1 MLNEWKDEVAVQ
13 KERPLFSLQT
23 TIAAFACIVVA
34 LALMA
39 ADIIINEEVSESARI
54 SATEEAIEIARI
66 VANTPLIMEAL
77 SGKRDE
83 SEIQTFTEKVLSVSE
98 VRFITVIDM
107 NRIRKSH
114 PNPEKITQYYEE
126 EDVNPAFE
134 GKENTSVNQGSL
146 GVSLRAFSPVFAP
159 DGTQVGVVLV
169 GILTESVQKAVD
181 TSRGGIYVGV
191 GVGMLVGVLGS
202 LVLARRIKKILFGL
216 EPFAI
221 AKIFKERSAMLQ
233 SVREGILAV
242 DKDSRM
248 TIVNEAAIKLFQ
260 QAGISGNPIGQKVD
274 EYVPNTRLQKVLETG
289 EAELDQEQD
298 LNGII
303 ILANRVPIIVG
314 GEIVGVIATFR
325 DKTEI
330 RQMAE
335 KLTGVSIY
343 AEALRAQT
351 HEFMN
356 KLHVI
361 LGMVRMGY
369 YDRLNIYVNQIA
381 SKYQVEVGSVVRKIK
396 DPVLAGFIIG
406 KVSLAREFGVKMTV
420 SEESFLPEPAE
431 PEVVHE
437 LITIIGNLLN
447 NSLDAVEQSSSKC
460 ISMDFS
466 WDNDILRIEVR
477 DTGPGISESE
487 QKKVFEEGYSTKGT
501 NRGLGLHLIQRSL
514 ERLGGQIAIIS
525 KADHGAVFRV
535 TIPYWIKEG
544 YFD

>member
-1 MLNEWKDEVAVQ
+1 MKKQ
-13 KERPLFSLQT
+13 KPLFSLQT
-23 TIAAFACIVVA
+23 TIAVFACIVVA
-34 LALMA
+34 LSLLV
-39 ADIIINEEVSESARI
+39 ADIIINEKISENARLNVEAG
-54 SATEEAIEIARI
+54 ATGIARI
-66 VANTPLIMEAL
+66 VANTPLIIEAL
-77 SGKRDE
+77 SGKRDQR
-83 SEIQTFTEKVLSVSE
+83 EIQAFTEKVLNVSDI
-98 VRFITVIDM
+98 RFITVMDM

-114 PNPEKITQYYEE
+114 PNPEKIQEYYEE

-134 GKENTSVNQGSL
+134 GKETTSVNKGSL
-146 GVSLRAFSPVFAP
+146 GTSLRAFTPVFAP
-159 DGTQVGVVLV
+159 NGQQVGVVLV
-169 GILTESVQKAVD
+169 GIMVESEQVAID
-181 TSRGGIYVGV
+181 NSRAGIYVGV

-202 LVLARRIKKILFGL
+202 LVLARKIKKILFGL

-221 AKIFKERSAMLQ
+221 AQLYEERSAMLQ

-303 ILANRVPIIVG
+303 ILANRVPIIVDG
-314 GEIVGVIATFR
+314 HIVGVIATFR
-325 DKTEI
+325 DKTEM

-361 LGMVRMGY
+361 LGMVRLGD
-369 YDRLNIYVNQIA
+369 YDRLNNYVNQIA
-381 SKYQVEVGSVVRKIK
+381 SRYQAEVGSLVKKIK

-406 KVSLAREFGVKMTV
+406 KISLAREAGITMTV

-437 LITIIGNLLN
+437 LITIIGNLIN
-447 NSLDAVEQSSSKC
+447 NSLDAVEQSTFKC
-460 ISMDFS
+460 INLDFF
-466 WDNDILRIEVR
+466 WDNDILTIEVS
-477 DTGPGISESE
+477 DTGPGIDEGE
-487 QKKVFEEGYSTKGT
+487 KDKIFAQGYSTKG
-501 NRGLGLHLIQRSL
+501 NDRGLGLYLIQRSL
-514 ERLGGQIAIIS
+514 ERLGGQINVIS
-525 KADHGAVFRV
+525 EVGHGALFRV
-535 TIPYWIKEG
+535 ILPYWSKEE

>member
-1 MLNEWKDEVAVQ
+1 MKKQ
-13 KERPLFSLQT
+13 KPLFSLQT
-23 TIAAFACIVVA
+23 TIAVFACIVVA
-34 LALMA
+34 LALLVT
-39 ADIIINEEVSESARI
+39 DIIINERIAENARI
-54 SATEEAIEIARI
+54 NSSEEAIEIARI

-77 SGKRDE
+77 TGNRDE
-83 SEIQTFTEKVLSVSE
+83 REIQVFTEKVLSVSE
-98 VRFITVIDM
+98 VRFITVMDM

-114 PNPEKITQYYEE
+114 PNPEKIGEYYEE
-126 EDVNPAFE
+126 EDANLVFE
-134 GKENTSVNQGSL
+134 GQETTSVNKGSL

-159 DGTQVGVVLV
+159 DGKQVGAVLV
-169 GILTESVQKAVD
+169 GVMMESIQASVD
-181 TSRGGIYVGV
+181 DSRSGIYGGV

-221 AKIFKERSAMLQ
+221 AKIFEERSAMLQ

-260 QAGISGNPIGQKVD
+260 QAGISDNPIGQKVD

-298 LNGII
+298 LNGIT
-303 ILANRVPIIVG
+303 ILANRVPIIVD

-325 DKTEI
+325 DKTEM

-335 KLTGVSIY
+335 RLTGVSIY

-361 LGMVRMGY
+361 LGMVRLGD
-369 YDRLNIYVNQIA
+369 YDRLNNYVNQIA
-381 SKYQVEVGSVVRKIK
+381 SRYQAEVGSLVKKIK

-406 KVSLAREFGVKMTV
+406 KISLAREAGITMTV

-437 LITIIGNLLN
+437 LITIIGNLIN
-447 NSLDAVEQSSSKC
+447 NSLDAVETSTCKC
-460 ISMDFS
+460 VNIDFS
-466 WDNDILRIEVR
+466 WDSDILTIEVS
-477 DTGPGISESE
+477 DTGSGIDEGVKNKIFV
-487 QKKVFEEGYSTKGT
+487 QGYSTKGT
-501 NRGLGLHLIQRSL
+501 DRGLGLYLIQRSL
-514 ERLGGQIAIIS
+514 ERLGGQITVIS
-525 KADHGAVFRV
+525 EVGHGAVFRV
-535 TIPYWIKEG
+535 ILPYWSKEG

>member
-1 MLNEWKDEVAVQ
+1 MQTDK
-13 KERPLFSLQT
+13 PLFSLQT
-23 TIAAFACIVVA
+23 TIAVFACIVVA

-39 ADIIINEEVSESARI
+39 TDLVINERI
-54 SATEEAIEIARI
+54 SENARLNASEEAIEIARI

-77 SGKRDE
+77 SGRRDQM
-83 SEIQTFTEKVLSVSE
+83 EIQLFTEKIIRVSD
-98 VRFITVIDM
+98 VRFITVMDI

-114 PNPEKITQYYEE
+114 PNPEKIGQYYEE
-126 EDVNPAFE
+126 EDANPVFNGQE
-134 GKENTSVNQGSL
+134 STSVNQGSL

-159 DGTQVGVVLV
+159 DGKQVGAVLV
-169 GILTESVQKAVD
+169 GIMIESVQEEVD
-181 TSRGGIYVGV
+181 NSREGIYAGV

-202 LVLARRIKKILFGL
+202 LVLARKIKKILFGL

-221 AKIFKERSAMLQ
+221 AKIFEERSAMLQ

-242 DKDSRM
+242 DKESRM
-248 TIVNEAAIKLFQ
+248 TLVNEEAIRLFQ
-260 QAGISGNPIGQKVD
+260 QAGISGNPIGKKVD

-298 LNGII
+298 LNGIT
-303 ILANRVPIIVG
+303 ILANRIPIIVDG
-314 GEIVGVIATFR
+314 KIVGVIATFR

-335 KLTGVSIY
+335 RLTGVSIY

-361 LGMVRMGY
+361 LGMIRMGY
-369 YDRLNIYVNQIA
+369 YDRLNNYVNQIA
-381 SKYQVEVGSVVRKIK
+381 SKYQAEVGSLVRKIR

-406 KVSLAREFGVKMTV
+406 KVSLAREVGVNLVV
-420 SEESFLPEPAE
+420 SEDSFVPEPAE

-447 NSLDAVEQSSSKC
+447 NSLDAVEQSTSKC
-460 ISMDFS
+460 INLDLS
-466 WDNDILRIEVR
+466 WDNDILTIEVS
-477 DTGPGISESE
+477 DTGPGISEGE
-487 QKKVFEEGYSTKGT
+487 QDKIFIQGYSTKGSD
-501 NRGLGLHLIQRSL
+501 RGLGLYLIQKSL
-514 ERLGGQIAIIS
+514 ERQGGQIAVIS
-525 KADHGAVFRV
+525 QVDHGALFRV
-535 TIPYWIKEG
+535 IIPYWSKEEN
-544 YFD
+544 FD

>member
-1 MLNEWKDEVAVQ
+1 MKLVKGENTMQ
-13 KERPLFSLQT
+13 KEKPLFSLQT
-23 TIAAFACIVVA
+23 TIAVFACIVVA

-39 ADIIINEEVSESARI
+39 ADIIINEEISESARL

-77 SGKRDE
+77 SGQRDE
-83 SEIQTFTEKVLSVSE
+83 KEIQTFTEKILSVSE
-98 VRFITVIDM
+98 VRFITVMDM

-114 PNPEKITQYYEE
+114 PNPEKIKQYYEE
-126 EDVNPAFE
+126 DDVNPAFE
-134 GKENTSVNQGSL
+134 GRENTSVNQGSL
-146 GVSLRAFSPVFAP
+146 GLSLRAFSPIFAP

-181 TSRGGIYVGV
+181 NSRGGIYAGV

-202 LVLARRIKKILFGL
+202 LILARRIKKILFGL

-242 DKDSRM
+242 DKDSRL

-260 QAGISGNPIGQKVD
+260 QAGIKGNPIGEKVD

-303 ILANRVPIIVG
+303 ILANRIPIIVG

-335 KLTGVSIY
+335 KLTGVSLY

-369 YDRLNIYVNQIA
+369 YDRLNTYVNQIA
-381 SKYQVEVGSVVRKIK
+381 SRYQVEVGSVVKKIE
-396 DPVLAGFIIG
+396 DPVLAGFMIG
-406 KVSLAREFGVKMTV
+406 KVSLAREFGVKMTL
-420 SEESFLPEPAE
+420 SENSFLPEPAE
-431 PEVVHE
+431 PEIVHE

-447 NSLDAVEQSSSKC
+447 NSLEAVENSTAKY
-460 ISMDFS
+460 ITIDLS
-466 WDNDILRIEVR
+466 WDNDILTIEVS
-477 DTGPGISESE
+477 DTGSGINEEE
-487 QKKVFEEGYSTKGT
+487 QKKVFKEGYSTKGT
-501 NRGLGLHLIQRSL
+501 DRGLGLNLIQRSL
-514 ERLGGQIAIIS
+514 DRLGGQIAVTSTVGQGTI
-525 KADHGAVFRV
+525 FRV
-535 TIPYWIKEG
+535 IIPYWSKEG